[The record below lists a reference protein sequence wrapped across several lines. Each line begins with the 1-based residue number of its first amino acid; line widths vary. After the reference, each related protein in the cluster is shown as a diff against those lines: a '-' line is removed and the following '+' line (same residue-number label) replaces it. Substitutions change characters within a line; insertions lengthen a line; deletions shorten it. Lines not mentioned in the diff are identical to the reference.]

1 LFDETTVDAIVDARD
16 ALLASQSRV
25 LEQIAA
31 GSDRTARR
39 SRLNARSPVLSEE
52 AMGSAP

>member
-25 LEQIAA
+25 LEQIAPVRIEPR
-31 GSDRTARR
+31 DAR
-39 SRLNARSPVLSEE
+39 A
-52 AMGSAP
+52 